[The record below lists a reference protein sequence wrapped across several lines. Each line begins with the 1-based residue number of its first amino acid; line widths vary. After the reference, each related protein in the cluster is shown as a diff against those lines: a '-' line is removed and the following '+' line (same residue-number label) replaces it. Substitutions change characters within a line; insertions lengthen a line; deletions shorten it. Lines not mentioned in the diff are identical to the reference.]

1 MLFLQIADG
10 FQGLGIRPRR
20 FAKVCGIAV
29 GLPVGLIAYLLERLE
44 YADLGRGIRST
55 HKAE

>member
-10 FQGLGIRPRR
+10 FQGLGVRPRR

-29 GLPVGLIAYLLERLE
+29 GLPVGLIAHLLERLE
-44 YADLGRGIRST
+44 HTDLGRSIRST
-55 HKAE
+55 HKAK